1 MRMDI
6 DFPDFK
12 IVSGQP
18 VPLGTKENLIVLLK
32 HHVELFHSRDY
43 WFICRING
51 EELKIKNLGEWQCLD
66 KSKAFYLELK
76 NLCIAYRMPHTTLAF
91 LRRIDPKQFI
101 KEQSQ

>member
-12 IVSGQP
+12 IVAGFR

-32 HHVELFHSRDY
+32 HHVELFHSRTY
-43 WFICRING
+43 WYVCRING
-51 EELKIKNLGEWQCLD
+51 EELNLKNLGEWQCLD
-66 KSKAFYLELK
+66 KSRAFYLELK
-76 NLCIAYRMPHTTLAF
+76 NLCAAYRVPTTALEF